1 MKQWEIRLKSR
12 RTIDKFIQMRLQGIT
27 YDAIVK
33 KLGVS
38 KPTLIKWGKLYK
50 KEIEYARIILTEKL
64 AEKIAKNNKDLI
76 NGIAKNLKRAE
87 RNNKVSQEI
96 KVKFIKRAYKRL
108 GDIFNIK
115 VKNVELTLN
124 DEGDVINVFINVED

>member
-1 MKQWEIRLKSR
+1 MKSR
-12 RTIDKFIQMRLQGIT
+12 RTIQNFIELRVRGKT
-27 YDAIVK
+27 YDEIVI
-33 KLGVS
+33 KLRVS

-50 KEIEYARIILTEKL
+50 EEIEYARIILMEKL
-64 AEKIAKNNKDLI
+64 AEKIAINNKDLI

-87 RNNKVSQEI
+87 SNNKVSQEI
-96 KVKFIKRAYKRL
+96 KKRFIKRAYKRL

-115 VKNVELTLN
+115 VKNVELTMN

>member
-1 MKQWEIRLKSR
+1 V
-12 RTIDKFIQMRLQGIT
+12 QGKT
-27 YDAIVK
+27 YDEIVK

-50 KEIEYARIILTEKL
+50 DEIEYAGLFLTKKL

-76 NGIAKNLKRAE
+76 NGIAKNLNRAE
-87 RNNKVSQEI
+87 RDNKVSQEI
-96 KVKFIKRAYKRL
+96 KERFIKRAYKKL
-108 GDIFNIK
+108 GDIFNVK

-124 DEGDVINVFINVED
+124 DEGDVINVFINVEE

>member
-1 MKQWEIRLKSR
+1 MKSR
-12 RTIDKFIQMRLQGIT
+12 RTIQNFIELRVRGKT
-27 YDAIVK
+27 YDEIVK

-50 KEIEYARIILTEKL
+50 EEIEYARIILMEKL
-64 AEKIAKNNKDLI
+64 AEKIAINNKDLI

-87 RNNKVSQEI
+87 SNNKVSQEI
-96 KVKFIKRAYKRL
+96 KKRFIKRAYKRL

-115 VKNVELTLN
+115 VKNVELTMN

>member
-1 MKQWEIRLKSR
+1 MKSR
-12 RTIDKFIQMRLQGIT
+12 RTIQNFIELRVQGKT
-27 YDAIVK
+27 YDEIVK
-33 KLGVS
+33 KLKVS

-50 KEIEYARIILTEKL
+50 DEIEYAGLFLTKKL

-87 RNNKVSQEI
+87 RDNKVSQEI
-96 KVKFIKRAYKRL
+96 KERFIKRAYKRL
-108 GDIFNIK
+108 GNIFNIK

-124 DEGDVINVFINVED
+124 DEGDVINVFINVEE

>member
-1 MKQWEIRLKSR
+1 LKSR
-12 RTIDKFIQMRLQGIT
+12 RTIQNFIELRVQGKT
-27 YDAIVK
+27 YDEIVK

-50 KEIEYARIILTEKL
+50 DEIEYAGLFLTKKL

-76 NGIAKNLKRAE
+76 NGIAKNLNRAE
-87 RNNKVSQEI
+87 RDNKVSQEI
-96 KVKFIKRAYKRL
+96 KERFIKRAYKKL
-108 GDIFNIK
+108 GDIFNVK

-124 DEGDVINVFINVED
+124 DEGDVINVFINVEE